1 MRKREKL
8 HYVTLYMK
16 SGAKIRGYYADDE
29 YDGIYDAWSYKRTI
43 LYFRNCEV
51 ITSEVACI
59 EWGL

>member
-8 HYVTLYMK
+8 HHVTMYMK

-29 YDGIYDAWSYKRTI
+29 YDVIYESWIERTFMT
-43 LYFRNCEV
+43 FRNCEV
-51 ITSEVACI
+51 KVSEVACI